1 MYEVILYAAIA
12 TIICVMLYT
21 VLGKSVG
28 QGPES
33 GFDADKAIKNFQNKD
48 NKVVQLNTPAG
59 PPTGLEA
66 IAAADANFSPAYFM
80 DGAKA
85 AYSMILEA
93 FAAGDKEQLES
104 LLTPDVYTTYLEAI
118 EAREADGLTQV
129 TDLGRLRKA
138 MIKEAVLDGKMAR
151 IEVLYESELTSALM
165 DKEGNVVQG
174 DPDILSSISE
184 IWTFER
190 NVKSSDMNWC
200 LSDVAPSE
208 GEGDALDADPT
219 PDTKK

>member
-12 TIICVMLYT
+12 TIVCVMLYS

-28 QGPES
+28 KGPES
-33 GFDADKAIKNFQNKD
+33 GFDVEKALKD
-48 NKVVQLNTPAG
+48 NAASSNKVVQLNNPNT

-66 IAAADANFSPAYFM
+66 IAAADSNFSPAYFM

-93 FAAGDKEQLES
+93 FAAGDREQLES
-104 LLTPDVYTTYLEAI
+104 LLTPDVYAVYIQAI
-118 EAREADGLTQV
+118 DAREADELTQV

-138 MIKEAVLDGKMAR
+138 MIKDSALDGKMAR

-184 IWTFER
+184 VWTFER
-190 NVKSSDMNWC
+190 DVKSGDVNWR
-200 LSDVAPSE
+200 LSDVSPS
-208 GEGDALDADPT
+208 EGDALEADPT
-219 PDTKK
+219 PDTKS

>member
-33 GFDADKAIKNFQNKD
+33 GFDAEKAIKNFQNKD

-59 PPTGLEA
+59 QPTGLEA

-104 LLTPDVYTTYLEAI
+104 LLTPDVYTAYADAI
-118 EAREADGLTQV
+118 KARETDGLTQV

-138 MIKEAVLDGKMAR
+138 MIKEAVLEGKIAH

-165 DKEGNVVQG
+165 DKDGNVVQG
-174 DPDILSSISE
+174 DPDILSAVSE
-184 IWTFER
+184 VWTFER
-190 NVKSSDMNWC
+190 DVKSSDVNWR
-200 LSDVAPSE
+200 LSDVSPS
-208 GEGDALDADPT
+208 EGDALEADPS

>member
-12 TIICVMLYT
+12 TIVCVMLYS

-33 GFDADKAIKNFQNKD
+33 GFDAEKAIKD
-48 NKVVQLNTPAG
+48 SGARNKVVQLNTPNT

-66 IAAADANFSPAYFM
+66 IAAADSNFSPAYFM

-93 FAAGDKEQLES
+93 FAAGDREQLES
-104 LLTPDVYTTYLEAI
+104 LLTPDVYKIYAEAI
-118 EAREADGLTQV
+118 DAREADNLTQV

-138 MIKEAVLDGKMAR
+138 MIKEASLDGKMAR

-165 DKEGNVVQG
+165 DKDGNVVQG

-184 IWTFER
+184 VWTFER
-190 NVKSSDMNWC
+190 NVKSSDINWR
-200 LSDVAPSE
+200 LSDVSPS
-208 GEGDALDADPT
+208 EGDALEADPT

>member
-33 GFDADKAIKNFQNKD
+33 GFDAEKAIKNFQNKD

-104 LLTPDVYTTYLEAI
+104 LLTPDVYTAYVDAI
-118 EAREADGLTQV
+118 KAREADGLTQV

-138 MIKEAVLDGKMAR
+138 MIKEAVLEGKIAH

-165 DKEGNVVQG
+165 DKDGNVVQG
-174 DPDILSSISE
+174 DPDILSAVSE
-184 IWTFER
+184 VWTFER
-190 NVKSSDMNWC
+190 DVKSSDVNWR
-200 LSDVAPSE
+200 LSDVSPS
-208 GEGDALDADPT
+208 EGDALEADPS

>member
-12 TIICVMLYT
+12 TIVCVMLYT

-28 QGPES
+28 QGPEA
-33 GFDADKAIKNFQNKD
+33 GFDAEKAIKETSANK
-48 NKVVQLNTPAG
+48 NKVVQLDAAKG

-66 IAAADANFSPAYFM
+66 IAGADSNFSPAYFM

-93 FAAGDKEQLES
+93 FAAGDREQLES
-104 LLTPDVYTTYLEAI
+104 LLTTDVYKVYAEAI
-118 EAREADGLTQV
+118 DARETDELTQV

-138 MIKEAVLDGKMAR
+138 MIKDAVLDGKMAR

-165 DKEGNVVQG
+165 DKDGNVVQG
-174 DPDILSSISE
+174 DPDVLSSVSE

-190 NVKSSDMNWC
+190 DVKSTDLNWR
-200 LSDVAPSE
+200 LSDVSPSE
-208 GEGDALDADPT
+208 GDELEADPS
-219 PDTKK
+219 PDTKT

>member
-33 GFDADKAIKNFQNKD
+33 GFDAEKAIKNFQNKD

-104 LLTPDVYTTYLEAI
+104 LLTPDVYTAYADAI
-118 EAREADGLTQV
+118 KAREADGLTQV

-138 MIKEAVLDGKMAR
+138 MIKEAVLEGKIAR

-165 DKEGNVVQG
+165 DKDGNVVQG
-174 DPDILSSISE
+174 DPDILSAVSE
-184 IWTFER
+184 VWTFER
-190 NVKSSDMNWC
+190 DVKSSDVNWR
-200 LSDVAPSE
+200 LSDVSLS
-208 GEGDALDADPT
+208 EGDALEADPS

>member
-28 QGPES
+28 QGPEA
-33 GFDADKAIKNFQNKD
+33 GLDAEKAIKNFQNKE

-66 IAAADANFSPAYFM
+66 ISAADTNFSPAYFM

-104 LLTPDVYTTYLEAI
+104 LLTPDVYAAYLEAI
-118 EAREADGLTQV
+118 EAREKEGLTQV

-138 MIKEAVLDGKMAR
+138 MIKEAVLEGKMAR
-151 IEVLYESELTSALM
+151 IEVLYESELTSALI
-165 DKEGNVVQG
+165 DNDGNVVQG
-174 DPDILSSISE
+174 DPDILSSVSE
-184 IWTFER
+184 VWTFER
-190 NVKSSDMNWC
+190 NVKSSDMNWR

-208 GEGDALDADPT
+208 GDALEADPS